1 MHFAR
6 TVHAL
11 RSRRIQLAAVAISAA
26 LIPVFAVSAG
36 TATAAPTTAPAT
48 VTHQQPKPTIVL
60 VHGAWADASSW
71 SGEIGRLQRDGY
83 TVDSAP
89 DPLRGLADDAAYL
102 KDFLSTVTGPII
114 LVGHSYG
121 GAVITN
127 AATGNPNV
135 KALVYVDAFVPDQN
149 ESITSLLGAGSFI
162 TPALTDPTSVFNLV
176 PYPGAPAGQ
185 VDTYLKTNLF
195 ISEFANGVPKAQAA
209 VLAAAQ
215 SPASTL
221 VFQPT
226 GVPAWKTIPS
236 YDLIGL
242 RDNAITPGS
251 QKMMA
256 ARAHAK
262 TFTFNAGHLGLVS
275 DPGTVTKVIETA
287 AKARG

>member
-1 MHFAR
+1 MKFAR
-6 TVHAL
+6 KAH
-11 RSRRIQLAAVAISAA
+11 RIRLATLAVSAV

-36 TATAAPTTAPAT
+36 TATAAAPAT
-48 VTHQQPKPTIVL
+48 AGHHQPKPTIVL

-71 SGEIGRLQRDGY
+71 SGEIRRLQHDGY
-83 TVDSAP
+83 TVTSAP
-89 DPLRGLADDAAYL
+89 NPLRGLDDDSAYL
-102 KDFLSTVTGPII
+102 EDFLSTVTGPII

-149 ESITSLLGAGSFI
+149 ESITTLIGANSFI
-162 TPALTDPTSVFNLV
+162 VPALTDPTSVFNLV

-185 VDTYLKTNLF
+185 VDTYLRTDLF
-195 ISEFANGVPKAQAA
+195 ITKFANGVPRAQAA

-226 GVPAWKTIPS
+226 GVPAWRTIPS

-242 RDNAITPGS
+242 RDNAITPDS
-251 QKMMA
+251 QRMMA
-256 ARAHAK
+256 ARAHAT
-262 TFTFNAGHLGLVS
+262 TFTFNAGHLGLIS
-275 DPGTVTKVIETA
+275 DPGTVTQVIETA
-287 AKARG
+287 ARDRG

>member
-1 MHFAR
+1 MQLAR
-6 TVHAL
+6 TAL
-11 RSRRIQLAAVAISAA
+11 RSRRIQLAAIAVSAA

-36 TATAAPTTAPAT
+36 TATASQAT
-48 VTHQQPKPTIVL
+48 VTHHQPKPTIVL

-71 SGEIGRLQRDGY
+71 SGEVRRLQHDGY

-89 DPLRGLADDAAYL
+89 DPLRGLDDDAAYL
-102 KDFLSTVTGPII
+102 KDFLGTVTGPII

-127 AATGNPNV
+127 AATGNPNI

-149 ESITSLLGAGSFI
+149 ESVATLIGAGSFLL
-162 TPALTDPTSVFNLV
+162 PALTDPTSVFNLV

-185 VDTYLKTNLF
+185 VDTYIKTDIF
-195 ISEFANGVPKAQAA
+195 IAKFANGVPRAEAA
-209 VLAAAQ
+209 VLAASQ

-221 VFQPT
+221 LFQPT

-242 RDNAITPGS
+242 RDNAITPAS

-262 TFTFNAGHLGLVS
+262 TVTFNAGHLGLVS
-275 DPGTVTKVIETA
+275 DPGIVTKIIETA
-287 AKARG
+287 ARDRG